1 MLIRPFRAVLPNMKF
16 VASPKAFFS
25 SVREKYPDYKKGNF
39 FKKAAKEAIYVLQI
53 ERNGE
58 MHEGIVTCA
67 HIDEFVSQRIKK
79 HENTI
84 SSKEQQQIDLIL
96 KRGAGVKPVLVFH
109 NEVKKISAWVKE
121 IVSRKRLLE
130 IKFSPKEIHR
140 IWTVTD
146 AEEIEHICRL
156 FKKHI
161 PEGYIADGH
170 HRCASTA
177 LMSANHEDEEVNPY
191 EYLMTS
197 FFPSTHL
204 KIYDFNRIVNALQD
218 ISPVKFIVQLSEHCD
233 ITVLEEYRKPMEKF
247 EIIMYLGKEWYSLKW
262 KKKLLKSKKE
272 ILLDAN
278 LMNKYILSDILD
290 FEDIR
295 TDTRIKYLEGV
306 KSVDSF
312 KNQCNKIENGVG
324 FILYPVDISDLI
336 DIADKKKIMP
346 PKSTWFE
353 PRMKNGII
361 VQEF

>member
-16 VASPKAFFS
+16 VASPKTFFS

-58 MHEGIVTCA
+58 LHEGIVTCT
-67 HIDEFVSQRIKK
+67 HIDEFISQRIKK

-96 KRGAGVKPVLVFH
+96 RRGAGVKPVLVFH
-109 NEVKKISAWVKE
+109 KEVKKISTWIKE
-121 IVSRKRLLE
+121 IVSRKKLLE
-130 IKFSPKEIHR
+130 VKFSSKEIHR
-140 IWTVTD
+140 IWTITD
-146 AEEIEHICRL
+146 AEEIEHICKL
-156 FKKHI
+156 FDKHV

-177 LMSANHEDEEVNPY
+177 LMSANHDKEDINPY

-197 FFPSTHL
+197 FFPSSHL

-218 ISPVKFIVQLSEHCD
+218 ISPVRFTVQLSKYCD
-233 ITVLEEYRKPMEKF
+233 IQVLDEYRKPSEKF

-262 KKKLLKSKKE
+262 KNKLLRSKKE
-272 ILLDAN
+272 VLLDAN
-278 LMNKYILSDILD
+278 LMNKYILKETLD
-290 FEDIR
+290 FQDIR

-312 KNQCNKIENGVG
+312 KNQCNKIENSIG
-324 FILYPVDISDLI
+324 FILYPVDIKDLI
-336 DIADKKKIMP
+336 EIADNKKIMP

>member
-25 SVREKYPDYKKGNF
+25 SVRVKYSDYKRGNF

-53 ERNGE
+53 ERDE
-58 MHEGIVTCA
+58 EIHEGIITCA
-67 HIDEFVSQRIKK
+67 HIDEFTSQRIKK

-84 SSKEQQQIDLIL
+84 SSKEQQQIDLLL

-109 NEVKKISAWVKE
+109 KEVKKISTWIKE
-121 IVSRKRLLE
+121 VIARRKLLE
-130 IKFSPKEIHR
+130 IKFSEKEIHR
-140 IWTVTD
+140 VWRVTD
-146 AEEIEHICRL
+146 PDDIANICKL
-156 FKKHI
+156 FKKYV

-170 HRCASTA
+170 HRSASTA
-177 LMSANHEDEEVNPY
+177 LMSANHENEKVNPY

-197 FFPSTHL
+197 FFPSSHL

-218 ISPVKFIVQLSEHCD
+218 ISPVKFMVHLSKYCD
-233 ITVLEEYRKPMEKF
+233 ITVLDRFRKPNEKF
-247 EIIMYLGKEWYSLKW
+247 EIIMYLGREWYCLRW
-262 KKKLLKSKKE
+262 KKNLLRSKKE
-272 ILLDAN
+272 VLLDAN
-278 LMNKYILSDILD
+278 LMNKYIFSEILN

-295 TDTRIKYLEGV
+295 TDTRIKYIEGV
-306 KSVDSF
+306 KSMLTF
-312 KNQCNKIENGVG
+312 RNQCNKIENGIG
-324 FILYPVDISDLI
+324 FILYPVDIKDLI
-336 DIADKKKIMP
+336 EIADNGKIMP

>member
-16 VASPKAFFS
+16 VASPNVFFS

-53 ERNGE
+53 ERKGDF
-58 MHEGIVTCA
+58 HEGIVTCA
-67 HIDEFVSQRIKK
+67 HIDEYITQRIKK

-84 SSKEQQQIDLIL
+84 SAKEQQQIDLIL

-109 NEVKKISAWVKE
+109 KEVKKISAKIKE
-121 IVSRKRLLE
+121 IVSRKKLLE
-130 IKFSPKEIHR
+130 IRFNANEIHR
-140 IWTVTD
+140 VWSVTD
-146 AEEIEHICRL
+146 AEEIEHICKL
-156 FKKHI
+156 FKKHVS
-161 PEGYIADGH
+161 EGYIADGH

-177 LMSANHEDEEVNPY
+177 LMSANHADEEVNPY

-197 FFPSTHL
+197 FFPTSHL

-218 ISPVKFIVQLSEHCD
+218 LSPVKFIVQLSQYCD
-233 ITVLEEYRKPMEKF
+233 IKEIEEYRKPSEKF
-247 EIIMYLGKEWYSLKW
+247 EIIMYLGKEWYSLRW
-262 KKKLLKSKKE
+262 KKKLLNRKKNV
-272 ILLDAN
+272 LLDAN
-278 LMNKYILSDILD
+278 LMNKFIFGEILD
-290 FEDIR
+290 FQDIR

-306 KSVDSF
+306 KSVENF
-312 KNQCNKIENGVG
+312 KNNCNKIENGIG
-324 FILYPVDISDLI
+324 FILFPVDIKDLI
-336 DIADKKKIMP
+336 AIADKKKVMP

>member
-84 SSKEQQQIDLIL
+84 SVKEQQQIDLIL

-109 NEVKKISAWVKE
+109 KEVKKISDWIKD
-121 IVSRKRLLE
+121 IITRKRLLE
-130 IKFSPKEIHR
+130 IKFNAKEIHR

-146 AEEIEHICRL
+146 AEEIEHICKL

-177 LMSANHEDEEVNPY
+177 LMSANHNEEEVNPY

-218 ISPVKFIVQLSEHCD
+218 ISPVNFIVQLSEHCD
-233 ITVLEEYRKPMEKF
+233 ISVLDKYRKPKEKF
-247 EIIMYLGKEWYSLKW
+247 EIIMYLGKEWYCLKW
-262 KKKLLKSKKE
+262 KKKLLRSKKN

-278 LMNKYILSDILD
+278 LMNKYILNDILG

-306 KSVDSF
+306 KTIESF
-312 KNQCNKIENGVG
+312 KNQCNKIDKGIG
-324 FILYPVDISDLI
+324 FILYPVDIRDLI
-336 DIADKKKIMP
+336 EIADQKKIMP

-353 PRMKNGII
+353 QRMKNGII